1 MPAKKTT
8 KPKKKTTAKS
18 QPAKKTTA
26 KSAAQRKK
34 KANICEFC

>member
-1 MPAKKTT
+1 MPAKKTA

-18 QPAKKTTA
+18 QPAKKVTKATT
-26 KSAAQRKK
+26 QRKK